1 MKYTT
6 LVKKLTLII
15 NFNNLTY
22 YFEGPNLALLSFI
35 GFRGPP
41 NIYEEIKMIMSIE
54 KIEKDQQH
62 S

>member
-1 MKYTT
+1 M
-6 LVKKLTLII
+6 TLII